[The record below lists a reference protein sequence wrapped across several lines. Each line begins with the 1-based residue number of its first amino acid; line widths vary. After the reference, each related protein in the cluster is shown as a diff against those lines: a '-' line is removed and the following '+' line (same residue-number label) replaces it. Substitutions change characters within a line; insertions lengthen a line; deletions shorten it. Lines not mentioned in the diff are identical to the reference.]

1 MVYTKTYRQ
10 ASNTF
15 FSLLLASYAI
25 WTLIFLC
32 LICQNPVYRATASVK
47 LKNIFIVTIILNNF
61 FLLLNSHVILG
72 TSSIISLEP

>member
-1 MVYTKTYRQ
+1 MYRQ

-15 FSLLLASYAI
+15 FSLLFASYAI

-47 LKNIFIVTIILNNF
+47 LKNIFIVTIILNDF
-61 FLLLNSHVILG
+61 FFTVKFACHPRH
-72 TSSIISLEP
+72 IINNQFRTLTN